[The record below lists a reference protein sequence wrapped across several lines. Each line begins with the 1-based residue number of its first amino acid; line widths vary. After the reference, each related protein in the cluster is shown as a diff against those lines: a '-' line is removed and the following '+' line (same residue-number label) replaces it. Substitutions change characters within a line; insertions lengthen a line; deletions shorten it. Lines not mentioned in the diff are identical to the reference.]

1 MRRKVLLAAIMVGL
15 SAFCGWFAL
24 RRVST
29 HNLTL
34 HAYFRHVQNVK
45 KGMQV
50 CVDGVQVGS
59 VDSVTVRPEL
69 GDRPVEVVLSL
80 STPYELHIPKGSTA
94 QVAEPGIMRPTIV
107 DIDTREAQG
116 PAITNGGAIEGLE
129 SKDDQTAH
137 ALGIVVK
144 ALADQPK
151 SESTQEKSSGDPSK
165 AKPKRPR

>member
-1 MRRKVLLAAIMVGL
+1 MRRKVLLVVIVVGAL
-15 SAFCGWFAL
+15 AFGGWFAL
-24 RRVST
+24 HRVSA

-34 HAYFRHVQNVK
+34 HAYFRHIQNVK
-45 KGMQV
+45 QGMPV

-80 STPYELHIPKGSTA
+80 RTPYELRIPTGSTA

-116 PAITNGGAIEGLE
+116 PAIANGGAIEGLE
-129 SKDDQTAH
+129 SRDDQTAH
-137 ALGIVVK
+137 ALGVVVK
-144 ALADQPK
+144 ALADQAK
-151 SESTQEKSSGDPSK
+151 AGSDQQRSSGEPSK
-165 AKPKRPR
+165 SKSNASR